1 MNDPKRLVLADPLS
15 AEGVKILEETGAI
28 KVEDLSSLPREEL
41 KRRLS
46 GSAGLVV
53 RSRTLA
59 DRELIEAAE
68 GLEVIGRAG
77 VGTDNIDLDAAT
89 RRGVAVLNAPAG
101 NTLSTA
107 ELTFGL
113 LLATARGISE
123 ADRSM
128 HELRWDRGRIR
139 GTQLSGKT
147 LGVVGAGRI
156 GTEVILRARAFGMR
170 VLVADPY
177 LTPERIA
184 DLNVEAVELDDLMR
198 RSDYVTLHLPLTPE
212 TTNLI
217 DEERIGLMQPE
228 AVLINAARGGLV
240 DEEALVAAL
249 EEGRLRAA
257 ALDVYEVEPLP
268 ADHPLRHVPNLVLTP
283 HLGAS
288 TPEAQREIAIEIARA
303 MRDALLEGNLRNAV
317 NVPSAG
323 TADLERLRPV
333 IDLGRRLGMV
343 AAELSESRI
352 ERVSVRLAG
361 QMPSG
366 LRLVASA
373 VAEGL
378 LRRSLAGPLNLVNSL
393 LLAEE
398 RGIEVVRS
406 RVKPLAGHSAW
417 IEVAVHGKDSERTI
431 SGSLRDDGSATL
443 VRVDGYPV
451 NVSPVGSLLFVWNRD
466 VPGVIGRLGTRLGD
480 AGVNI
485 GEFHQ
490 SRDADS
496 GEALAVIGLDT
507 GLPAELLQQLMA
519 VEDLLDVRQVD
530 LNF

>member
-1 MNDPKRLVLADPLS
+1 MSGPKRLVLADPLS
-15 AEGVKILEETGAI
+15 DEGVKILEETGAI
-28 KVEDLSSLPREEL
+28 KVEDLSALPREEL

-113 LLATARGISE
+113 LLATARGIAE

-128 HELRWDRGRIR
+128 HELRWDRGRIP
-139 GTQLSGKT
+139 GSQLSGKT

-184 DLNVEAVELDDLMR
+184 DLNVEAVELDDLLR
-198 RSDYVTLHLPLTPE
+198 RSDYVTLHLPLTEE
-212 TTNLI
+212 TANLI
-217 DEERIGLMQPE
+217 DEERIGRMQPG

-249 EEGRLRAA
+249 EDGRLRAA
-257 ALDVYEVEPLP
+257 ALDVYEEEPLP
-268 ADHPLRHVPNLVLTP
+268 PDHPLRQVRNLVLTP

-288 TPEAQREIAIEIARA
+288 TPEAQREIAIEIAYA
-303 MRDALLEGNLRNAV
+303 MRDALLEGKLRNAV

-323 TADLERLRPV
+323 GADLERLRPV
-333 IDLGRRLGMV
+333 IDLARRLGVV

-352 ERVSVRLAG
+352 ERLSVRFAG
-361 QMPSG
+361 QVPSG

-378 LRRSLAGPLNLVNSL
+378 LKRSLAGPLNLVNSL

-406 RVKPLAGHSAW
+406 RVKPLIGHSAW
-417 IEVAVHGKDSERTI
+417 IEVSVQGKEMNRTI
-431 SGSLRDDGSATL
+431 AGSLREDGSATL

-451 NVSPVGSLLFVWNRD
+451 NVSPVGFLLFVWNRD
-466 VPGVIGRLGTRLGD
+466 VPGVIGRVGTRLGD

-490 SRDADS
+490 SRDAVS
-496 GEALAVIGLDT
+496 GKALAVIGTDD
-507 GLPAELLQQLMA
+507 GLPPELLLQLRSLD
-519 VEDLLDVRQVD
+519 DLLDVRQVD
-530 LNF
+530 LRI